1 MKRLLC
7 LRAYR
12 TGYTG
17 LIESPEAYALF
28 RYSRSRGFFR
38 LQTFPAQEFRNR
50 KHFLSVVTKTI
61 GTGGFLERPVPV
73 QGPSLVELDRIMG
86 YSLGPR

>member
-1 MKRLLC
+1 MKQLLC

-17 LIESPEAYALF
+17 LLESPEAFALF
-28 RYSRSRGFFR
+28 RFSRQRGFRR
-38 LQTFPAQEFRNR
+38 LQTFPSQEFRNR
-50 KHFLSVVTKTI
+50 EHFLSVVTKTL
-61 GTGGFLERPVPV
+61 GSGGFLERPVPV

-86 YSLGPR
+86 YSSGLR